1 MGLISR
7 GGGESVRPN
16 NPRVGGG
23 PPEGQ
28 PGQTV
33 TVMITD
39 IMPPMVIM
47 ATVMDDGWFADE
59 VYDQIAAARAAS
71 A

>member
-1 MGLISR
+1 MGLIAR

-23 PPEGQ
+23 PPEGE
-28 PGQTV
+28 PGKTV

-39 IMPPMVIM
+39 VMPPMVIM
-47 ATVMDDGWFADE
+47 ATVQPDGWFADE
-59 VYDQIAAARAAS
+59 VYDQIAAARAAG